1 MEFGVTVITHIGKS
15 PEQIRLAEEL
25 GYDRAWVP
33 DSQMIWS
40 DCYATMALA
49 AASTKRIKIGTG
61 VAIAGTRIAPVTA
74 HSIGSINQ
82 IAPGRTFLGIGTG
95 HTAMRV
101 MGQDPIGVKDFR
113 EYLRVTREL
122 LDGKAVDYTY
132 RGKTREI
139 KFLHRDRHF
148 INLDNHIPIYVAA
161 NGPKACEAA
170 GAYGDGWTTIGRTT
184 EDLESRLSH
193 IRTGAQAVGR
203 KVGSDFHVVLFTA
216 ASVLKP
222 GERLTSERVIDETG
236 PWVTCELH
244 FLSEIWKKEGKNDAL
259 IPPYFRGI
267 WSDYVKRVES
277 YSLPENAR
285 FRQIHDGHATFVQP
299 EERRYVTPDAIRA
312 TGLVGTPEEIIAQI
326 RELEKIGIKEINIV
340 PGPDFAEGP
349 FRDLAKHVIPAFRK

>member
-161 NGPKACEAA
+161 NGPKALELT
-170 GAYGDGWTTIGRTT
+170 GEVGDGWITA
-184 EDLESRLSH
+184 LSDPDH
-193 IRTGAQAVGR
+193 IRADFKHIEAGAARAGR
-203 KVGSDFHVVLFTA
+203 KLGNFPAMLLTTA
-216 ASVLKP
+216 CVLKP
-222 GERLTSERVIDETG
+222 GESAASPRAI
-236 PWVTCELH
+236 
-244 FLSEIWKKEGKNDAL
+244 
-259 IPPYFRGI
+259 
-267 WSDYVKRVES
+267 KRVGPFAAV
-277 YSLPENAR
+277 LL
-285 FRQIHDGHATFVQP
+285 HAMWEASAITASASSPFQKQWERYRDEYVSKMKTP
-299 EERRYVTPDAIRA
+299 VDRRYLEVHEGHLIYLKPGEEKYLDDPIMRA
-312 TGLVGTPEEIIAQI
+312 STLTGTSEEIIARLKAMEAAGLRQVAI
-326 RELEKIGIKEINIV
+326 QVVYPHGREMIEEFSREVI
-340 PGPDFAEGP
+340 
-349 FRDLAKHVIPAFRK
+349 AKY